1 MARVWER
8 IIRGLGIVT
17 VAVFIIVALTPA
29 GNAVGRRFGVA
40 SGQLK
45 RADAIVVLGAGV
57 MDNGVLSE
65 QSMRRAIAGIALFW
79 RDMAPLIVLSGPG
92 RPDGVNPSEAGVRA
106 KLAIAMG
113 IPPGSILMEETAKT
127 TREEAIHIANTLR
140 PRDATRVLL
149 VTDSLHMRRALRVF
163 ERSGLNVQSAV
174 SDDYS
179 SSAVSPGDRLWL
191 AMRICQESAALV
203 YYKIAG
209 YI

>member
-1 MARVWER
+1 VTRVWER

-17 VAVFIIVALTPA
+17 VAVFIIIALTPA
-29 GNAVGRRFGVA
+29 GNVVGRRFGVV

-57 MDNGVLSE
+57 LHNGVLSE
-65 QSMRRAIAGIALFW
+65 QSMRRAIAGIALFR
-79 RDMAPLIVLSGPG
+79 RDMAPRIVLSGPG
-92 RPDGVNPSEAGVRA
+92 RTDSINPSEAGVRA
-106 KLAIAMG
+106 KLAVAMG
-113 IPPGSILMEETAKT
+113 IPPGAILMEETAKT
-127 TREEAIHIANTLR
+127 TREEAIHIANTLQA
-140 PRDATRVLL
+140 RDATRILL
-149 VTDSLHMRRALRVF
+149 VTDSLHMRRAVRVF
-163 ERSGLNVQSAV
+163 ERSGLHVQPAV

>member
-1 MARVWER
+1 VTRVWEQ

-45 RADAIVVLGAGV
+45 RVDAIVVLGAGV
-57 MDNGVLSE
+57 MQNGVLSD
-65 QSMRRAIAGIALFW
+65 QSMRRAIVGIALFR

-106 KLAIAMG
+106 KLAVALG
-113 IPPGSILMEETAKT
+113 IPPGAILIEETAQT
-127 TREEAIHIANTLR
+127 TREEAIHIASTLR
-140 PRDATRVLL
+140 ARDAARILL
-149 VTDSLHMRRALRVF
+149 VTDSLHMRRAVRVF
-163 ERSGLNVQSAV
+163 EHSGLQVQPAI